1 MIRHICV
8 RLHRWAGLTMTIF
21 LVVVGL
27 SGAALAF
34 REEIDVWLNAD
45 LMAIAPREAPT
56 LDPLEL
62 RERAEA
68 ARPDLRFDS
77 AELRIDPGRTFAIPG
92 RSRQASTQDAGPTQ
106 LFLDPYT
113 GAVVGERAP
122 DAAPF
127 SRRGIVSF
135 LYRLHWSLALPEAT
149 GALGPYVLGVVALVW
164 TIDCF
169 IGVYLTLPLPRRAPS
184 AKSWSARWSPAWR
197 IKRGADA
204 YRINFD
210 IHRAFGLWAWAML
223 FVYAWSGVMFN
234 LQEVY
239 RPVTA
244 GLLGLSPQQEEA
256 EAAQIDAPA
265 LGWRD
270 AREKGRAHL
279 EAAARSNGFS
289 IDALQWLVFDRK
301 RGVYQMFARSSLD
314 TERRT
319 RTFVDL
325 DAETGALRR
334 MSWPGRPGERAGDVV
349 SRWLDM
355 LHTAVVFGLPYKIL
369 ACAMGF
375 VITALSLTGAY
386 IWWKKRSARDARH
399 GRGRHAET
407 RVLSR

>member
-1 MIRHICV
+1 MH
-8 RLHRWAGLTMTIF
+8 
-21 LVVVGL
+21 
-27 SGAALAF
+27 
-34 REEIDVWLNAD
+34 
-45 LMAIAPREAPT
+45 
-56 LDPLEL
+56 
-62 RERAEA
+62 
-68 ARPDLRFDS
+68 
-77 AELRIDPGRTFAIPG
+77 
-92 RSRQASTQDAGPTQ
+92 
-106 LFLDPYT
+106 
-113 GAVVGERAP
+113 

-169 IGVYLTLPLPRRAPS
+169 IGFYLTLPLPRRARAPS
-184 AKSWSARWSPAWR
+184 AKSWWARWSPAWR

-256 EAAQIDAPA
+256 EAARIDAPA
-265 LGWRD
+265 LGWSD

-279 EAAARSNGFS
+279 EAAARANGFS

-334 MSWPGRPGERAGDVV
+334 VSWPGRPGERAGDVV
-349 SRWLDM
+349 SRWLDI

-369 ACAMGF
+369 ACSMGF
-375 VITALSLTGAY
+375 VITALSLTGVC
-386 IWWKKRSARDARH
+386 IGGRSVRRAMH
-399 GRGRHAET
+399 GNVAALAPRPSSLAMN
-407 RVLSR
+407 S